1 MPVYGQFLYQGA
13 ARHAEIEFTPQGE
26 VAHFIVDLF
35 ENPVRDGQSAPVDG
49 LTLFPP
55 VSPRKLF
62 AIGLNYADHAAEHGN
77 QVPDSP
83 LMWFKAPTALIPHG
97 GTVEVVYPQ
106 HRTDYEAELAIVI
119 GKKGKGIA
127 EADAAEYIFGLTLA
141 QDISDRVIQRS
152 ESQWA
157 RAKSLD
163 TYAPLGPYIYTGLDW
178 SELPIQTIL
187 SGVVKQD
194 GNTRDMIF
202 SPAVLVSFLSQA
214 ITLEVGD
221 VILTGT
227 PEGVGPVADGD
238 VIETRIGDMKPLV
251 NHVKFLG

>member
-1 MPVYGQFLYQGA
+1 MSVYGQFLYHGV
-13 ARHAEIEFTPQGE
+13 ARHAEIEFTSQGE
-26 VAHFIVDLF
+26 IAHFIVDLF
-35 ENPVRDGQSAPVDG
+35 ENPTRDGQSAPVDE
-49 LTLFPP
+49 LTLLPP

-97 GTVEVVYPQ
+97 GTVEVAYPQ

-119 GKKGKGIA
+119 GKKGKGIS
-127 EADAAEYIFGLTLA
+127 EADAGDYIFGLTLA

-163 TYAPLGPYIYTGLDW
+163 TYAPLGPYIYTDLDW
-178 SELPIQTIL
+178 SELQIQTVL

-202 SPAVLVSFLSQA
+202 PPTTLVSFLSQA
-214 ITLEVGD
+214 ITLEAGD

-238 VIETRIGDMKPLV
+238 IIETRIGDMKPLV
-251 NHVKFLG
+251 NHVKFVG